1 MSEPAS
7 LYARFTLSHEQYEA
21 FMNSTPARPASF
33 GDWQSWF
40 DRHPMAGDNRVPAA
54 ILGDLVSAESDADG
68 AVEDQAVA
76 TARALLPLTC
86 TRGA

>member
-33 GDWQSWF
+33 DDWQAWF
-40 DRHPMAGDNRVPAA
+40 DGGSMAGDGR
-54 ILGDLVSAESDADG
+54 VSADMLADLDA
-68 AVEDQAVA
+68 
-76 TARALLPLTC
+76 
-86 TRGA
+86 